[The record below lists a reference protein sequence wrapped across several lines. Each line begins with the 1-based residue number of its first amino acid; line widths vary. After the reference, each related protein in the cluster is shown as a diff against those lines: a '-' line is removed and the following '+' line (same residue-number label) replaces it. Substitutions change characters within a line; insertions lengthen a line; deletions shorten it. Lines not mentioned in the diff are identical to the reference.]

1 MELAKFLRII
11 ARNKYILIAVPLV
24 TVIITFF
31 LVRKL
36 PNQYVSTCR
45 IATGIVDQTQP
56 QLQDNIFMQESKI
69 NQEFSNL
76 IEMMQLKRII
86 DQVSYKLILHDLTSD
101 KPFKPLSQ
109 EIKDLNAAAKKHAI
123 EVYQAKMQ
131 KHEPLFLWDNDQKGL
146 SRVIASMGYDEATIK
161 ENLLIY
167 RVTASDF
174 IQIYFKSVNPDLS
187 AFVVNHLSD
196 EFIVYY
202 ASLKRENQFKAVNF
216 LDSLLKEKEAAM
228 NNNIA
233 ELKTYKIQNRVLNLN
248 EQAKSLYNQS
258 ADYEVKKE
266 MAHKDVVAYTAA
278 IENIDKKFSPQER
291 SYLESSL
298 TKINQEVLE
307 TKETLKRTTDEY
319 IRSNYDAKYK
329 SRIDSLQTLLATQ
342 INASTDKYLYNPLAI
357 KQSLVT
363 QKLNLEIARDVSK
376 NSIESLQKEINRLNA
391 KFDLLVPH
399 EAVIQGLE
407 NAIGVSREEYIEI
420 LKKYN
425 QANMESKFNIVLRQ
439 VEVAMPSDPEP
450 SKKMLLVALSGIVS
464 FVFCI
469 LVFFV
474 IFYFDHTIQTPKELA
489 NVTGLPVLG
498 YVNKLKITSLD
509 EVHSLWSNS
518 VNDINNHYR
527 DLVRSI
533 RFEIDN
539 ELNNNNKVLAL
550 TSLLP
555 NEGKS
560 FMALSLASAYALMNK
575 KVLLIDGQFMN
586 QSVTAVEKP
595 KLTVEQLL
603 ANHSV
608 QNISTTHGYAVVG
621 NNNSDKSLLEISD
634 AASVNAMLQQLKL
647 VYDII
652 LIDISS
658 VNELNKTKEWILFAD
673 KVLAVYEAN
682 HALNNQKKEE
692 ILYLKQTGKFI
703 GWVLNKY
710 SVKENLQHSKKS

>member
-36 PNQYVSTCR
+36 PNQYASTCR

-109 EIKDLNAAAKKHAI
+109 EIKDLNTAAKKHAI

-146 SRVIASMGYDEATIK
+146 SRVITSMGYDEASIK

-167 RVTASDF
+167 RVTSSDF
-174 IQIYFKSVNPDLS
+174 IQVYFKSVNPDLS

-216 LDSLLKEKEAAM
+216 LDSLLKVKEAAM

-248 EQAKSLYNQS
+248 EQAKSLYNQG
-258 ADYEVKKE
+258 ADFEVKKE
-266 MAHKDVVAYTAA
+266 MAHKDVISYNAA

-298 TKINQEVLE
+298 TKINQEVLA
-307 TKETLKRTTDEY
+307 TKEQLKRTTDEY
-319 IRSNYDAKYK
+319 IKSNYDSKYK
-329 SRIDSLQTLLATQ
+329 TKVDSLQNVLAAQ
-342 INASTDKYLYNPLAI
+342 VNASTDKYLYNPLAV
-357 KQSLVT
+357 KQNLVT
-363 QKLNLEIARDVSK
+363 QKLNLEISRDLAE
-376 NSIESLQKEINRLNA
+376 NSIQSLQKEIERINK

-464 FVFCI
+464 FVFCM

-498 YVNKLKITSLD
+498 YVNKLKI
-509 EVHSLWSNS
+509 HSLEEVNSLWGKS
-518 VNDINNHYR
+518 VNDTNNHYR
-527 DLVRSI
+527 DLVRSV

-539 ELNNNNKVLAL
+539 ELNSNNKVLAL

-560 FMALSLASAYALMNK
+560 FIALSLANAYALMNK

-603 ANHSV
+603 ANPSLQHIESDAY
-608 QNISTTHGYAVVG
+608 SVVG
-621 NNNSDKSLLEISD
+621 NSNSDKSLLEISD
-634 AASVNAMLQQLKL
+634 AATVSAMLQQLKS
-647 VYDII
+647 VYDIV

-658 VNELNKTKEWILFAD
+658 VNELNKAKEWILFAD